1 MLPFERRFLAL
12 SYASKEPSCRKV
24 TRALAL
30 FELPPLMNPSLVK
43 AIRSR
48 FLPLLVAASCLLSS
62 AAMAAYPTLGSTTPR
77 GAQRGSEVKIKI
89 AGDKLADFQTLL
101 FLTPGFTVKS
111 VDKVEEKSVECT
123 VAIAPEVPTG
133 NHLVR
138 VVTKTGISHGRQF
151 FVGHY
156 PNVDEVEPNN
166 DLDLAQAVSF
176 NQTIEGV
183 VTNED
188 VDYFKITAKK
198 GQRITLE
205 AEGLRLGYGTFDPY
219 IAILDKDRFE
229 KVASDDTILH
239 RQDGYCSWVP
249 EEDGEYYIMMRD
261 SSYRG
266 STSAFYRL
274 HIGGYRR
281 PEVVYPAG
289 GKAGAVTK
297 VRFIEKDGASFEE
310 DVTVP
315 TDKGNS
321 IMVFSKVEEP
331 AASGNPFRVVDFEN
345 TLEVEPNDTNATA
358 TPVSTGVVAALNGII
373 EKPGDVDYFKLAL
386 KKGQKLLV
394 QGFGQSIGSPLD
406 MVVNVYN
413 PKGGSLT
420 GNDDGG
426 GTRRLDS
433 KMTVDIP
440 EDGDYTVRIADHLE
454 RGGPNFVYRIELAA
468 TPKEVFFSSP
478 QYTIN
483 DTHYRQF
490 IAVPKGGRYAT
501 LVNVT
506 RSNVA
511 GAFKFDAA
519 NLPPGMKLV
528 TTDLPKDYTSIPLLF
543 ESAPDAPLGSAV
555 STVTLRP
562 EDPAAGVVGKMRQ
575 SFDVVR
581 EGNVIY
587 LTEVH
592 DKLPTAVVEEA
603 PYSLEIAKPTVP
615 LAAGGVL
622 NLKVVAKRKEGF
634 KAPIRVFMMWK
645 PSGISSLGEQTI
657 PEGGTETTFV
667 LDAKPEVPIG
677 KWNFTVMGE
686 ADAGGGRVY
695 NASPYCEVETVPAA
709 LKAPAMALAAVEQGK
724 ETAMLAK
731 LEQLVP
737 FEGEAKAEVV
747 GLPETIKVEPATLT
761 KDSTEVQFKV
771 ITTDK
776 SPVSKQANL
785 FVRVEVPAK
794 GGTVTHRIAV
804 GSTLRV
810 DAPRKAAPQPAA
822 IAAAPTAKAPAA
834 APAPKPLSR
843 LEQLRQEAA
852 AK

>member
-1 MLPFERRFLAL
+1 
-12 SYASKEPSCRKV
+12 
-24 TRALAL
+24 
-30 FELPPLMNPSLVK
+30 MNPSPVK
-43 AIRSR
+43 ATYRYLIPS
-48 FLPLLVAASCLLSS
+48 LVIASCLLSS
-62 AAMAAYPTLGSTTPR
+62 AVMAAYPVLSSTTPR
-77 GAQRGSEVKIKI
+77 GAQRGSEVKMKI
-89 AGDKLADFQTLL
+89 AGDKLSDFETLM
-101 FLTPGFTVKS
+101 FFTPGFSVKS
-111 VDKVEEKSVECT
+111 VEKVEEKSVECT
-123 VAIAPEVPTG
+123 VVVAPEVPTG

-138 VVTKTGISHGRQF
+138 VVTKSGISHGRQF

-166 DLDLAQAVSF
+166 DLDLAQAVAF

-183 VTNED
+183 VTSED
-188 VDYFKITAKK
+188 VDYFKITAQK

-266 STSAFYRL
+266 SGSAFYRL
-274 HIGGYRR
+274 HIGSYRR

-289 GKAGAVTK
+289 GKRGGATK
-297 VRFIEKDGASFEE
+297 VRFIEKDGGSFEE
-310 DVTVP
+310 EMTIP
-315 TDKGNS
+315 AEAPENL
-321 IMVFSKVEEP
+321 MVFATSEEP

-345 TLEVEPNDTNATA
+345 TMEVEPNDTSATA
-358 TPVSTGVVAALNGII
+358 TPVSTGEVAALNGII
-373 EKPGDVDYFKLAL
+373 EKPGDVDFFKLSL

-394 QGFGQSIGSPLD
+394 QGFGQSIGSTLD

-454 RGGPNFVYRIELAA
+454 RGGPNFVYRVELAA
-468 TPKEVFFSSP
+468 TPKELFFSSP
-478 QYTIN
+478 QFTVN

-501 LVNVT
+501 LVNIS
-506 RSNVA
+506 RSNVS
-511 GAFKFDAA
+511 GDFQFDAQ
-519 NLPPGMKLV
+519 NLPPGMKLL
-528 TTDLPKDYTSIPLLF
+528 TTHLPKDYTSIPLLF

-555 STVTLRP
+555 SPITLKSA
-562 EDPAAGVVGKMRQ
+562 DPAQTVVGKLRQ

-587 LTEVH
+587 LTESH
-592 DKLPTAVVEEA
+592 HQLPTAVVEEA
-603 PYSLEIAKPTVP
+603 PYSLELVSPGVP

-634 KAPIRVFMMWK
+634 KAPIRVFMIWK
-645 PSGISSLGEQTI
+645 PTGISSLGEQTI

-686 ADAGGGRVY
+686 ADAGAGRVY
-695 NASPYCEVETVPAA
+695 NASPYCEIETVPAS
-709 LKAPAMALAAVEQGK
+709 LKAPAMALAAVEQGQ
-724 ETAMLAK
+724 ETVMLAK
-731 LEQLVP
+731 LEHLVP
-737 FEGEAKAEVV
+737 FEGEAKAEVI
-747 GLPETIKVEPATLT
+747 GLPDTIVVEPSTLT
-761 KDSTEVQFKV
+761 KDSAEVQFKV
-771 ITTDK
+771 KTTDK
-776 SPVSKQANL
+776 SPVSKQGNL
-785 FVRVEVPAK
+785 FVKVEVPVK
-794 GGTVTHRIAV
+794 GGTVTHRVAV
-804 GSTLRV
+804 GSTLRI
-810 DAPRKAAPQPAA
+810 DAPRKAAPAPAA
-822 IAAAPTAKAPAA
+822 VAAADPAAKAPA